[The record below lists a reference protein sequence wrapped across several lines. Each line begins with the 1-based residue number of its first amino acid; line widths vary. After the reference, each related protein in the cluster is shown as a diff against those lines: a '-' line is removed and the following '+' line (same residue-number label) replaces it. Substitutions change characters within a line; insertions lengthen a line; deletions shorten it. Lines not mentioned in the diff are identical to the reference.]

1 MRLDKSFRPYLKRF
15 LSREAI
21 KTTEGQIG
29 DLIKNLNKENSTILP
44 ALINPKPLLAQPV
57 PTGVNDAG
65 PTG

>member
-1 MRLDKSFRPYLKRF
+1 MNCSVHILKGSC
-15 LSREAI
+15 LREAI

-44 ALINPKPLLAQPV
+44 ALINPKPLLAEPV
-57 PTGVNDAG
+57 PTSVNDSG